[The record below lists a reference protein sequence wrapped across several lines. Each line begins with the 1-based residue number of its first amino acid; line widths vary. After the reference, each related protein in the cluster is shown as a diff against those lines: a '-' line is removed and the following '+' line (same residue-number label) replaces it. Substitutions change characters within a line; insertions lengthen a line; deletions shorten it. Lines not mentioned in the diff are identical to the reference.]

1 MAPLNLLL
9 IGWGVMILVML
20 LLYLIQR
27 KTNDAG
33 IVDAGW
39 AAGLGML
46 AIFYAIM
53 ADGDQVNRILVGI
66 LASLWGVRLAGYLLK
81 NRVLAPSEDGR
92 YQMLREQWGEKA
104 QLYLFLFFQIQ
115 AFWAV
120 LFSLPFLPVA
130 FNQSQLHPA
139 LIGAALLIWIIS
151 VGGETL
157 ADWQLA
163 RFRARP
169 ENQGKTCRF
178 GLWKYSRH
186 PNYFFEWLHWFTY
199 ILLAIGSPF
208 FWVSFSGP
216 VVMIIFL
223 YKITGIPYTEKR
235 ALVSRGEDYRQ
246 YQQTTSAFIP
256 WFPKR
261 EGI

>member
-1 MAPLNLLL
+1 MVL
-9 IGWGVMILVML
+9 VMI

-27 KTNDAG
+27 KTHDAG

-39 AAGLGML
+39 AAGVGML
-46 AIFYAIM
+46 AIFYAIR
-53 ADGDQVNRILVGI
+53 ADGDQVTRVLLGV
-66 LASLWGVRLAGYLLK
+66 LAGLWGVRLAGYILK

-92 YQMLREQWGEKA
+92 YQMLREKWGEKA
-104 QLYLFLFFQIQ
+104 QFYLFCFFQIQ

-120 LFSLPFLPVA
+120 LFAIPFLPVA
-130 FNQSQLHPA
+130 YNQNPLHPG
-139 LIGAALLIWIIS
+139 LIGAALVIWFIA

-163 RFRARP
+163 RYRAQS
-169 ENQGKTCRF
+169 ENLGKTCRV

-199 ILLAIGSPF
+199 VFLAIGSPYV
-208 FWVSFSGP
+208 WVSFFGP
-216 VVMIIFL
+216 VIMLIFL

-235 ALVSRGEDYRQ
+235 ALLSRGEDYRQ

-256 WFPKR
+256 WFPKK
-261 EGI
+261 EKA